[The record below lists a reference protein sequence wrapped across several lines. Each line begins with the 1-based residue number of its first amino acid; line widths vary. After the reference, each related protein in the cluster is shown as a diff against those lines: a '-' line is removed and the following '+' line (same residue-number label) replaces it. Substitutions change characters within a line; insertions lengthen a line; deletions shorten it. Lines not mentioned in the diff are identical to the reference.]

1 MRIHSIQKN
10 KFCEYVAETMK
21 TILGSLIALL
31 GVVCSG
37 QGQEFSY
44 EATFR
49 EVWETIDER
58 YYDPTFGGVDWEALG
73 ERYRPRILEAE
84 TDSVFYVR
92 LNEMLFE
99 LGVSHIGVIP
109 PDHPEWIGAPAVF
122 SDGGVGADLRILD
135 SEIVITSVKSGSAA
149 ERAGLRP
156 GLVIRGIDGMS
167 LSQMTAEALA
177 PPRPSIDERLIVNEY
192 VQGKL
197 HGPAETDI
205 RLEVD
210 AAHGVREVTLTREPR
225 PGRTEFMEGI
235 PPMFLEF
242 ESRWIDEHVGYIR
255 FNAFHQALLDR
266 ILAAVDEMYE
276 TGGLVF
282 DLRGNPGGDFQVR
295 KTLVEKLVPEPVLF
309 WSYRG
314 RQGTRE
320 LYTEPGDRPYT
331 GSVAVLVDRTSA
343 SSSEEFSGGLQ
354 AIGRAA
360 VVGERTPGMV
370 LVAEVVQLEN
380 GATLVYP
387 SAETRVADGTVLE
400 GRGVIPDIPMQLDA
414 ASLADGRDLQL
425 EAAAEYVRSA
435 TRR

>member
-1 MRIHSIQKN
+1 
-10 KFCEYVAETMK
+10 VK
-21 TILGSLIALL
+21 TALRSLIALL
-31 GVVCSG
+31 GLACSG

-49 EVWETIDER
+49 EVWQAINEG
-58 YYDPTFGGVDWEALG
+58 YYDSTFGGVDWEALG
-73 ERYRPRILEAE
+73 ERYRPRILEAAS
-84 TDSVFYVR
+84 DSVFYVR
-92 LNEMLFE
+92 LNEMLFD

-122 SDGGVGADLRILD
+122 ADGGVGADIRILD
-135 SEIVITSVKSGSAA
+135 GEIVITSVKRGSAA

-156 GLVIRGIDGMS
+156 GIVVRAIDGMT
-167 LSQMTAEALA
+167 LSAMAEAALA
-177 PPRPSIDERLIVNEY
+177 PPRPSIDARLIVNEH

-197 HGPAETDI
+197 FGPTGAAV
-205 RLEVD
+205 RVEVD
-210 AAHGVREVTLTREPR
+210 AADGVREVTLTREPR

-242 ESRWIDEHVGYIR
+242 ESRWIDERIGYIR
-255 FNAFHQALLDR
+255 FNAFHSALLDR
-266 ILAAVDEMYE
+266 ILAAIDEMYE
-276 TGGLVF
+276 ADGLIF

-295 KTLVEKLVPEPVLF
+295 RTLVEKLLQEQVLF
-309 WSYRG
+309 WSY
-314 RQGTRE
+314 QSRE
-320 LYTEPGDRPYT
+320 GVRNIYATPDDRPYL

-370 LVAEVVQLEN
+370 LVADVVQLEN

-387 SAETRVADGTVLE
+387 SAETRVSDGTVLE
-400 GRGVIPDIPMQLDA
+400 GRGVIPDIPVQLDA

-425 EAAAEYVRSA
+425 EAAADYVRSA
-435 TRR
+435 TRRDGGTAP

>member
-1 MRIHSIQKN
+1 
-10 KFCEYVAETMK
+10 
-21 TILGSLIALL
+21 
-31 GVVCSG
+31 
-37 QGQEFSY
+37 
-44 EATFR
+44 
-49 EVWETIDER
+49 
-58 YYDPTFGGVDWEALG
+58 
-73 ERYRPRILEAE
+73 
-84 TDSVFYVR
+84 
-92 LNEMLFE
+92 
-99 LGVSHIGVIP
+99 
-109 PDHPEWIGAPAVF
+109 
-122 SDGGVGADLRILD
+122 
-135 SEIVITSVKSGSAA
+135 
-149 ERAGLRP
+149 
-156 GLVIRGIDGMS
+156 
-167 LSQMTAEALA
+167 
-177 PPRPSIDERLIVNEY
+177 
-192 VQGKL
+192 
-197 HGPAETDI
+197 
-205 RLEVD
+205 
-210 AAHGVREVTLTREPR
+210 
-225 PGRTEFMEGI
+225 
-235 PPMFLEF
+235 MFLEF
-242 ESRWIDEHVGYIR
+242 ESRRIDEHVGYIR

-331 GSVAVLVDRTSA
+331 GSVAILVDRTSG

-400 GRGVIPDIPMQLDA
+400 GRGVIPDIPVQLDA

-425 EAAAEYVRSA
+425 EAAAEYVRRA
-435 TRR
+435 MRRDGGTSP